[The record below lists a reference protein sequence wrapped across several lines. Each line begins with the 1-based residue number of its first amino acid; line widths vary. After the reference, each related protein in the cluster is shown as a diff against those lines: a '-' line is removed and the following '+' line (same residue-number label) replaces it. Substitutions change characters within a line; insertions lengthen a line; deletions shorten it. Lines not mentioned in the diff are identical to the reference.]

1 MKAILLGTIRLYQL
15 TLSALIGRRC
25 RYLPTC
31 SEYASD
37 AIRLHGAGRGTL
49 MGFARACRCHPWG
62 QSGFDPVPE
71 VYAGPVWQMRE
82 PSKTEAGAARA
93 PGREQSVPEDQ
104 SAKL

>member
-1 MKAILLGTIRLYQL
+1 MQTVLLALIRVYQL

-37 AIRLHGAGRGTL
+37 AIRRHGAAKGVAL
-49 MGFARACRCHPWG
+49 GFARACRCHPWG

-71 VYAGPVWQMRE
+71 VYVGPVWRMKQPPNE
-82 PSKTEAGAARA
+82 KGAPESPSETR
-93 PGREQSVPEDQ
+93 
-104 SAKL
+104 